1 MRGPA
6 SERVGASEG
15 HSPSEQSMTMQVQ
28 SGGTKTA
35 QAPARV
41 LVVDDE
47 RLMRELLS
55 IVLRRDGYEVLIA
68 EDGAAGLELLK
79 RERVDILITDIRMPN
94 MNGVDLLREA
104 KRISPDIVSIVMT
117 AFATTDTAVEALR
130 LGAADYVT
138 KSKDTAAELRVRVN
152 RELERK
158 RLQQENVL
166 LKRAMRTSHQFS
178 NIIGTSSA
186 MVALFQLIET
196 IAPTSSTVL
205 ITGESGTGKEL
216 NARAIHVNSPRRER
230 PLVAVNW
237 RALSETLL
245 DSELFG
251 HMRGS
256 FTGADSNKK
265 GLIEVAEK
273 GTIFL
278 DEIGEMSP
286 VVQVK
291 LLRVLQERKFR
302 RLGGTEEIDAD
313 IRILAATNRD
323 LSKMVAES
331 AFREDLFYRINV
343 IPVRVP
349 PLRERQDDIPLLAE
363 HFVARFAEQ
372 MRKPISGISGAAI
385 SLLGQY
391 SWPGNI
397 RELENAM
404 ERAVALERTPTI
416 LADSL
421 PEHLSERVADTLPAA
436 PADGFPDA
444 GFDLERHVQ
453 DIEREY
459 IAEALRRA
467 GGVKVK
473 AAELLGMSFR
483 SFRYYTKKYNLK

>member
-1 MRGPA
+1 MPTEVQKSPPKK
-6 SERVGASEG
+6 SEST
-15 HSPSEQSMTMQVQ
+15 P
-28 SGGTKTA
+28 
-35 QAPARV
+35 RV

-47 RLMRELLS
+47 RSMRELLS
-55 IVLRRDGYEVLIA
+55 IVLRRDGYDVLIA

-79 RERVDILITDIRMPN
+79 RERVDILITDIRMPQ

-104 KRISPDIVSIVMT
+104 KRIAPDIVSIVMT
-117 AFATTDTAVEALR
+117 AFATTETAVEALR

-138 KSKDTAAELRVRVN
+138 KSKDTAAELRVRVG
-152 RELERK
+152 RELERR

-166 LKRAMRTSHQFS
+166 LKRALHSSHQFS
-178 NIIGTSSA
+178 NIIGTSSV

-196 IAPTSSTVL
+196 IAATNSTVL

-216 NARAIHVNSPRRER
+216 IARAIHVNSPRRER
-230 PLVAVNW
+230 PFVAVNCG
-237 RALSETLL
+237 ALSETLL

-323 LSKMVAES
+323 LTKMVAEG

-343 IPVRVP
+343 IPMRVP
-349 PLRERQDDIPLLAE
+349 ALRERQEDIPLLAE
-363 HFVARFAEQ
+363 HFVSRFAEQ
-372 MRKPISGISGAAI
+372 MHKPVSGISGAAM
-385 SLLGQY
+385 SLLTHYG
-391 SWPGNI
+391 WPGNI

-416 LADSL
+416 LPDSL
-421 PEHLSERVADTLPAA
+421 PEQLSRRVAEAATPPPAEA
-436 PADGFPDA
+436 FPDA

-453 DIEREY
+453 EIEREY

>member
-1 MRGPA
+1 
-6 SERVGASEG
+6 
-15 HSPSEQSMTMQVQ
+15 MTTELQ
-28 SGGTKTA
+28 SGALSTV

-47 RLMRELLS
+47 RSMRELLS

-138 KSKDTAAELRVRVN
+138 KSKDTASELRVRVG

-166 LKRAMRTSHQFS
+166 LKRALKTKNQFS
-178 NIIGTSSA
+178 NIIGTSSP

-196 IAPTSSTVL
+196 IAPTNSTVL

-216 NARAIHVNSPRRER
+216 IARAIHVNSPRRDR
-230 PLVAVNW
+230 PFVAVNCG
-237 RALSETLL
+237 ALSETLL

-251 HMRGS
+251 HMRGA

-278 DEIGEMSP
+278 DEVGEMSP

-323 LSKMVAES
+323 LGKMVADGS
-331 AFREDLFYRINV
+331 FREDLFYRINV

-349 PLRERQDDIPLLAE
+349 PLRDRQDDIPLLAE

-372 MRKPISGISGAAI
+372 MGKPVSGISGAAL
-385 SLLGQY
+385 SLLTQY
-391 SWPGNI
+391 GWPGNI

-421 PEHLSERVADTLPAA
+421 PEQLNHHVAEIVPAA
-436 PADGFPDA
+436 PPEGFPDA
-444 GFDLERHVQ
+444 GFDLEQHVQ
-453 DIEREY
+453 GIEREY

>member
-1 MRGPA
+1 MTI
-6 SERVGASEG
+6 ELQK
-15 HSPSEQSMTMQVQ
+15 SPP
-28 SGGTKTA
+28 KTTEA
-35 QAPARV
+35 AARV

-47 RLMRELLS
+47 RSMRELLS

-68 EDGAAGLELLK
+68 EDGATGLELLK
-79 RERVDILITDIRMPN
+79 RERVDILITDLRMPQ

-104 KRISPDIVSIVMT
+104 KRIAPDIVSIVMT
-117 AFATTDTAVEALR
+117 AFATTETAVEALR

-138 KSKDTAAELRVRVN
+138 KSKDTAAELRVRVS
-152 RELERK
+152 RELERR

-166 LKRAMRTSHQFS
+166 LKRALKTSNQFS
-178 NIIGTSSA
+178 NIIGNSSP

-196 IAPTSSTVL
+196 IAATNSTVL

-216 NARAIHVNSPRRER
+216 IARAIHVNSPRRER
-230 PLVAVNW
+230 PFVAVNCG
-237 RALSETLL
+237 ALSETLL

-323 LSKMVAES
+323 LTKMVAEGS
-331 AFREDLFYRINV
+331 FREDLFYRINV
-343 IPVRVP
+343 IPMRVP
-349 PLRERQDDIPLLAE
+349 PLRERQGDIPLLAE
-363 HFVARFAEQ
+363 HFMARFAEQ
-372 MRKPISGISGAAI
+372 MR
-385 SLLGQY
+385 
-391 SWPGNI
+391 
-397 RELENAM
+397 
-404 ERAVALERTPTI
+404 
-416 LADSL
+416 
-421 PEHLSERVADTLPAA
+421 
-436 PADGFPDA
+436 
-444 GFDLERHVQ
+444 
-453 DIEREY
+453 
-459 IAEALRRA
+459 
-467 GGVKVK
+467 
-473 AAELLGMSFR
+473 
-483 SFRYYTKKYNLK
+483 

>member
-1 MRGPA
+1 
-6 SERVGASEG
+6 
-15 HSPSEQSMTMQVQ
+15 MTTQVQ
-28 SGGTKTA
+28 ADATLTA
-35 QAPARV
+35 APSARV
-41 LVVDDE
+41 LIVDDE
-47 RLMRELLS
+47 RSMRELLS
-55 IVLRRDGYEVLIA
+55 IVLRRDGFEVQTA
-68 EDGAAGLELLK
+68 EDGIAAVELLK
-79 RERVDILITDIRMPN
+79 KQRFDILITDIRMPQ

-104 KRISPDIVSIVMT
+104 KNIAPDIVSIVMT
-117 AFATTDTAVEALR
+117 AFASTDTAVEALR
-130 LGAADYVT
+130 LGAADYVH
-138 KSKDTAAELRVRVN
+138 KSPNAASELRLRVG

-166 LKRAMRTSHQFS
+166 LKRALGKSNQFS
-178 NIIGTSSA
+178 NIIGASSPMLA
-186 MVALFQLIET
+186 VFQLVET

-216 NARAIHVNSPRRER
+216 VARAIHVNSARKDR
-230 PLVAVNW
+230 PFVALNCG
-237 RALSETLL
+237 ALSETLL

-251 HMRGS
+251 HMRGA
-256 FTGADSNKK
+256 FTGADANKK

-291 LLRVLQERKFR
+291 LLRVLQERRFR
-302 RLGGTEEIDAD
+302 RLGGTEEIEAD

-323 LSKMVAES
+323 LSKMVADGT
-331 AFREDLFYRINV
+331 FREDLFYRINV
-343 IPVRVP
+343 IPLRLP

-363 HFVARFAEQ
+363 HFVTRLAEQ
-372 MRKPISGISGAAI
+372 MRKPIAGISKEAM
-385 SLLGQY
+385 SRLKQY
-391 SWPGNI
+391 CWPGNI

-416 LADSL
+416 LPESL
-421 PEHLSERVADTLPAA
+421 PEQIRDQPAEA
-436 PADGFPDA
+436 PSGAAAAADGFPDA
-444 GFDLERHVQ
+444 GFDLELHVQ
-453 DIEREY
+453 HIEREY

>member
-1 MRGPA
+1 MATG
-6 SERVGASEG
+6 VQTD
-15 HSPSEQSMTMQVQ
+15 PSQ
-28 SGGTKTA
+28 TA
-35 QAPARV
+35 HAPARV

-47 RLMRELLS
+47 RSMRELLS
-55 IVLRRDGYEVLIA
+55 IVLRRDGYDVLIA
-68 EDGAAGLELLK
+68 EDGATGLELLK
-79 RERVDILITDIRMPN
+79 RERVDILITDLRMPQ

-104 KRISPDIVSIVMT
+104 KRIAPDIVSIVMT

-138 KSKDTAAELRVRVN
+138 KSKDTAAELRVRVG
-152 RELERK
+152 RELERR

-166 LKRAMRTSHQFS
+166 LKRALRTQHQFS
-178 NIIGTSSA
+178 NIIGTSSP

-196 IAPTSSTVL
+196 IASTGSTVL

-216 NARAIHVNSPRRER
+216 IARALHVNSPRRER
-230 PLVAVNW
+230 PFVAVNCG
-237 RALSETLL
+237 ALSETLL

-251 HMRGS
+251 HMRGA

-323 LSKMVAES
+323 LTKMVS
-331 AFREDLFYRINV
+331 DGTFREDLFYRINV
-343 IPVRVP
+343 IPMRVP

-363 HFVARFAEQ
+363 HFVARFAGP
-372 MRKPISGISGAAI
+372 MGKAVTGISGGAMA
-385 SLLGQY
+385 LLKQY

-404 ERAVALERTPTI
+404 ERAVALERTPMI
-416 LADSL
+416 LPDSL
-421 PEHLSERVADTLPAA
+421 PEQLTRVSSEA
-436 PADGFPDA
+436 PSATPTDAFPGA

>member
-1 MRGPA
+1 
-6 SERVGASEG
+6 
-15 HSPSEQSMTMQVQ
+15 MTTQVQ
-28 SGGTKTA
+28 KAAPKTS

-47 RLMRELLS
+47 RSMRELLS
-55 IVLRRDGYEVLIA
+55 IVLRRDGYEVLLA
-68 EDGAAGLELLK
+68 DDGAAGLELLR
-79 RERVDILITDIRMPN
+79 RERVDILITDIRMPQ

-104 KRISPDIVSIVMT
+104 KRIAPDIVSIVMT
-117 AFATTDTAVEALR
+117 AFATTETAVEALR

-138 KSKDTAAELRVRVN
+138 KSKDTAAELRVRVG
-152 RELERK
+152 RELERR

-178 NIIGTSSA
+178 NIIGTSSP

-196 IAPTSSTVL
+196 IAATNSTVL

-216 NARAIHVNSPRRER
+216 IARAIHVNSPRRER
-230 PLVAVNW
+230 PFVAVNCG
-237 RALSETLL
+237 ALSETLL

-323 LSKMVAES
+323 LTKMVAEGS
-331 AFREDLFYRINV
+331 FREDLFYRINV
-343 IPVRVP
+343 IPMRVP
-349 PLRERQDDIPLLAE
+349 PLRERQGDIPLLAE
-363 HFVARFAEQ
+363 HFAARFAEQ
-372 MRKPISGISGAAI
+372 MRKPISGISGAAL
-385 SLLGQY
+385 SLLTQY
-391 SWPGNI
+391 AWPGNI
-397 RELENAM
+397 RELENAI

-416 LADSL
+416 LPDSL
-421 PEHLSERVADTLPAA
+421 PEHFGERIAEAPVAGPAE
-436 PADGFPDA
+436 GFPDA

>member
-1 MRGPA
+1 MTTELQTGPPA
-6 SERVGASEG
+6 AIE
-15 HSPSEQSMTMQVQ
+15 
-28 SGGTKTA
+28 
-35 QAPARV
+35 APARV

-47 RLMRELLS
+47 RSMRELLS

-68 EDGAAGLELLK
+68 EDGAAAVEVLK
-79 RERVDILITDIRMPN
+79 KERIDILITDIRMPQ

-104 KRISPDIVSIVMT
+104 KRIAPDIVSIVMT
-117 AFATTDTAVEALR
+117 AFASTETAVEALR
-130 LGAADYVT
+130 LGAADYVH
-138 KSKDTAAELRVRVN
+138 KSPNAASELRLRVG

-166 LKRAMRTSHQFS
+166 LKRVMRTSHQFS
-178 NIIGTSSA
+178 NIIGTSSPMMA
-186 MVALFQLIET
+186 VFQLVET

-216 NARAIHVNSPRRER
+216 VARAIHVNSPRRDR
-230 PLVAVNW
+230 PFVAVNCG
-237 RALSETLL
+237 ALSETLL

-251 HMRGS
+251 HMRGA

-286 VVQVK
+286 AVQVK

-323 LSKMVAES
+323 LSKMVADGT
-331 AFREDLFYRINV
+331 FREDLFYRINV
-343 IPVRVP
+343 IPLRLP
-349 PLRERQDDIPLLAE
+349 SLRERLEDVPLLAE

-372 MRKPISGISGAAI
+372 MGKPITGISGAA
-385 SLLGQY
+385 LARLKLYG
-391 SWPGNI
+391 WPGNI

-404 ERAVALERTPTI
+404 ERAVALEQSPTI
-416 LADSL
+416 LTESL
-421 PEHLSERVADTLPAA
+421 PEQLAGTAKETEPQPTASPDA
-436 PADGFPDA
+436 FPDA

>member
-1 MRGPA
+1 M
-6 SERVGASEG
+6 STE
-15 HSPSEQSMTMQVQ
+15 TQ
-28 SGGTKTA
+28 SGPPQTSH
-35 QAPARV
+35 APARV

-47 RLMRELLS
+47 RSMRELLS
-55 IVLRRDGYEVLIA
+55 IVLRRDGYDVLIA

-79 RERVDILITDIRMPN
+79 RERVDILITDIRMPQL
-94 MNGVDLLREA
+94 NGVDLLREA
-104 KRISPDIVSIVMT
+104 KRIAPDIVSIVMT
-117 AFATTDTAVEALR
+117 AFASTETAVEALR

-138 KSKDTAAELRVRVN
+138 KSKDTAAELRVRVG
-152 RELERK
+152 RELERR

-178 NIIGTSSA
+178 NIIGTSSP
-186 MVALFQLIET
+186 MLALFQLVET
-196 IAPTSSTVL
+196 IAATNSTVL

-216 NARAIHVNSPRRER
+216 IARAIHVNSPRRER
-230 PLVAVNW
+230 PFVAVNCG
-237 RALSETLL
+237 ALSETLL

-251 HMRGS
+251 HMRGA

-323 LSKMVAES
+323 LAKMVADGS
-331 AFREDLFYRINV
+331 FREDLYYRINV
-343 IPVRVP
+343 IPMRVP
-349 PLRERQDDIPLLAE
+349 PLRERQGDIPLLAE
-363 HFVARFAEQ
+363 HFVSRFAEQ
-372 MRKPISGISGAAI
+372 MGKPITGISGAA
-385 SLLGQY
+385 LTRLTQY
-391 SWPGNI
+391 GWPGNI

-416 LADSL
+416 LPDSL
-421 PEHLSERVADTLPAA
+421 PEQLNQRPVDTAVPA
-436 PADGFPDA
+436 PAEAFPNA

>member
-1 MRGPA
+1 MNTEVQRPA
-6 SERVGASEG
+6 
-15 HSPSEQSMTMQVQ
+15 
-28 SGGTKTA
+28 A
-35 QAPARV
+35 QPAEAAPRV

-47 RLMRELLS
+47 RSMRELLS
-55 IVLRRDGYEVLIA
+55 IVLRRDGYQVLMA
-68 EDGAAGLELLK
+68 EDGAAGLDLLK
-79 RERVDILITDIRMPN
+79 RERVDILITDIRMPQ

-104 KRISPDIVSIVMT
+104 KRIAPDIVSIVMT

-138 KSKDTAAELRVRVN
+138 KSKDTAAELRVRVA
-152 RELERK
+152 REMERR

-166 LKRAMRTSHQFS
+166 LKRALRTSHQFS
-178 NIIGTSSA
+178 NIIGTSSP
-186 MVALFQLIET
+186 MVTLFQLIET
-196 IAPTSSTVL
+196 IAPTNSTVL

-216 NARAIHVNSPRRER
+216 IARAIHVNSPRRER
-230 PLVAVNW
+230 PFVAVNCG
-237 RALSETLL
+237 ALSETLL

-323 LSKMVAES
+323 LTKMVAEG

-343 IPVRVP
+343 IPMRVP
-349 PLRERQDDIPLLAE
+349 PLRERPGDIPLLAE
-363 HFVARFAEQ
+363 HFVTRFAQQ
-372 MRKPISGISGAAI
+372 MAKPVTGISGAAMT
-385 SLLGQY
+385 LLTQHG
-391 SWPGNI
+391 WPGNI

-416 LADSL
+416 LPDSL
-421 PEHLSERVADTLPAA
+421 PEQLSQRAPEASSSA
-436 PADGFPDA
+436 PAEAFPVP

-453 DIEREY
+453 EIEREY

>member
-1 MRGPA
+1 MTTELQTGPPA
-6 SERVGASEG
+6 AI
-15 HSPSEQSMTMQVQ
+15 
-28 SGGTKTA
+28 

-47 RLMRELLS
+47 RSMRELLS
-55 IVLRRDGYEVLIA
+55 IVLRRDGYDVLIA
-68 EDGAAGLELLK
+68 EDGAAAVALLK
-79 RERVDILITDIRMPN
+79 RERVDILITDIRMPH

-104 KRISPDIVSIVMT
+104 KRIAPDIVSIVMT
-117 AFATTDTAVEALR
+117 AFASTETAVEALR
-130 LGAADYVT
+130 LGAADYVH
-138 KSKDTAAELRVRVN
+138 KSPNAASELRLRVG

-166 LKRAMRTSHQFS
+166 LKRAMRTSHQFA
-178 NIIGTSSA
+178 NIIGTSTP
-186 MVALFQLIET
+186 MLALFQLVET

-216 NARAIHVNSPRRER
+216 VARAIHVNSPRRER
-230 PLVAVNW
+230 PFVALNCG
-237 RALSETLL
+237 ALSETLL

-251 HMRGS
+251 HMRGAY
-256 FTGADSNKK
+256 TGADSNKK

-323 LSKMVAES
+323 LAKMVADGT
-331 AFREDLFYRINV
+331 FREDLFYRINV
-343 IPVRVP
+343 IP
-349 PLRERQDDIPLLAE
+349 LRLPSLRDRIDDIPLLAE

-372 MRKPISGISGAAI
+372 MGKPISGISGAAVAR
-385 SLLGQY
+385 LKLYG
-391 SWPGNI
+391 WPGNI

-404 ERAVALERTPTI
+404 ERAVALEQSPTI
-416 LADSL
+416 LIESL
-421 PEHLSERVADTLPAA
+421 PENLANREPEPASAAA
-436 PADGFPDA
+436 PEAFPDA

>member
-1 MRGPA
+1 M
-6 SERVGASEG
+6 SID
-15 HSPSEQSMTMQVQ
+15 VQ
-28 SGGTKTA
+28 TVEPDTA
-35 QAPARV
+35 AIPARV
-41 LVVDDE
+41 LIVDDE
-47 RLMRELLS
+47 RSMRELLS
-55 IVLRRDGYEVLIA
+55 IVLKRDGYEVVTA
-68 EDGAAGLELLK
+68 EDGAAAVELLK
-79 RERVDILITDIRMPN
+79 RQRFDILITDIRMPQ

-104 KRISPDIVSIVMT
+104 KRIAPDLVSIIMT
-117 AFATTDTAVEALR
+117 AFASTDTAVEALR
-130 LGAADYVT
+130 LGAADYVH
-138 KSKDTAAELRVRVN
+138 KSPNAASEVRLRVG
-152 RELERK
+152 RELERR

-166 LKRAMRTSHQFS
+166 LKRALGQSNQFS
-178 NIIGTSSA
+178 NIIGTSSP
-186 MVALFQLIET
+186 MVAVFQLVET

-216 NARAIHVNSPRRER
+216 VARAIHVNSPRKDR
-230 PLVAVNW
+230 PFVAVNCG
-237 RALSETLL
+237 ALSETLL

-251 HMRGS
+251 HMRGA
-256 FTGADSNKK
+256 FTGADVNKK

-323 LSKMVAES
+323 LAKMVAEG
-331 AFREDLFYRINV
+331 AFREDLYYRINV
-343 IPVRVP
+343 IPLRLP
-349 PLRERQDDIPLLAE
+349 PLRERQDDVPLLAE
-363 HFVARFAEQ
+363 HFVTRFAEQ
-372 MRKPISGISGAAI
+372 MDKPITGISRLAM
-385 SLLGQY
+385 SRLRQY

-416 LADSL
+416 LPDSL
-421 PEHLSERVADTLPAA
+421 PEQIRDQAAELPTTTAA
-436 PADGFPDA
+436 PAEAFPDA

-453 DIEREY
+453 HIEREY